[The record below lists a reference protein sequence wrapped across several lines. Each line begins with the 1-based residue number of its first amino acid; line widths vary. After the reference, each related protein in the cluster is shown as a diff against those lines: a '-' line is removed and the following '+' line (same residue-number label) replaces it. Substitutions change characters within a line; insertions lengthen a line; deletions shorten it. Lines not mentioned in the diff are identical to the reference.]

1 MDFRQIVN
9 FRMVK
14 QEASALHR
22 SLTPILE
29 LDEKFAELILIDL
42 AKVVQICGQ
51 ASGEITSAELLA
63 YLIIYALIK
72 KDKDKLNVALNTWEF
87 SEVERSKFEKT
98 TLQILLNLTKHQT
111 PDQLTLPSVLNKLD
125 EEKNTHYLDTAVNA
139 IYKFAQVIVKA
150 DGEISMQE
158 MDALSHI
165 WQLLHSYQSIEDYQ
179 AALNQA
185 VAKIP
190 SQTIEQIPS
199 SSTASNTQLADK
211 SVAKSEAELNQ
222 ILNQA
227 LAELNDLVGLD
238 NIKEE
243 VKTLA
248 NFLKVQKIREE
259 RGLAQTSVS
268 LHAVFCGPPGTG
280 KTTVARL
287 MSRIYQGLGFL
298 TKGHL
303 VETDRAGLVAGYI
316 GKTAEKV
323 EAVINS
329 ALDGVLFIDEAY
341 SLAPEDAERD
351 FGREAIDVL
360 LKRMEDNRDR
370 LVVIVAGYTDEM
382 TRFIESN
389 PGLKSRF
396 NRYFYFDDYK
406 PDELLQ
412 IFEKMANKSHFHLT
426 AATRTKLL
434 RVFEEL
440 YVRRDRTFG
449 NARVAR
455 NLFEKSIERQAN
467 RLAVLSSLTDEVLT
481 TLQPDD
487 IPVDAVGTLAGKVN
501 WQALSF
507 PSSSSASSSLSPS
520 IAAVADRLNRSLN
533 SQNITAR
540 VTNTNGSLQVMLES
554 NQIPSEAELV
564 EFVRQELAHMSL
576 DAIQKVTIYGRQINT
591 DIPAWSEEFDARS
604 TIG

>member
-1 MDFRQIVN
+1 VDFKQIVN

-14 QEASALHR
+14 QEASLLHR

-29 LDEKFAELILIDL
+29 LDEKFAELVLIDL

-51 ASGEITSAELLA
+51 ASGEVTSGELLA

-72 KDKDKLNVALNTWEF
+72 KDKDKLNVALNAWEF
-87 SEVERSKFEKT
+87 SEIERSQSEKT
-98 TLQILLNLTKHQT
+98 TLQILLNLTKHQA
-111 PDQLTLPSVLNKLD
+111 PDQLTLPSILNKLD
-125 EEKNTHYLDTAVNA
+125 DEKGSRYLDTAVNA

-158 MDALSHI
+158 IEALSHI
-165 WQLLHSYQSIEDYQ
+165 WQLLHSYRAIDDYQ
-179 AALNQA
+179 QALTQA

-190 SQTIEQIPS
+190 SSQLVEQKPTAAAPDAANAAPAAAPS
-199 SSTASNTQLADK
+199 
-211 SVAKSEAELNQ
+211 KSEEELSQ
-222 ILNQA
+222 ILDQA
-227 LAELNDLVGLD
+227 LAELTDLVGLD

-298 TKGHL
+298 KKGHL

-341 SLAPEDAERD
+341 ALTPEDAERD

-382 TRFIESN
+382 TRFVESN

-396 NRYFYFDDYK
+396 NRYFYFDDYQ
-406 PDELLQ
+406 PDELLK
-412 IFEKMANKSHFHLT
+412 IFEKMANKSHFHLMP
-426 AATRTKLL
+426 ATRTKLL
-434 RVFEEL
+434 RLFEEL
-440 YVRRDRTFG
+440 YVKRDRTFG

-455 NLFEKSIERQAN
+455 NLFEKSIERQSN
-467 RLAVLSSLTDEVLT
+467 RLAVLSALTDEVLT
-481 TLQPDD
+481 TLQPED
-487 IPVDAVGTLAGKVN
+487 IPLNAANTLAGKVN
-501 WQALSF
+501 WQGLSL
-507 PSSSSASSSLSPS
+507 PAVSTNLSLE
-520 IAAVADRLNRSLN
+520 AELADRLNRHLSAQNVTVKVSANDSSL
-533 SQNITAR
+533 R
-540 VTNTNGSLQVMLES
+540 VMLE
-554 NQIPSEAELV
+554 AEQVPNDPTLID
-564 EFVRQELAHMSL
+564 FVRQELVQL
-576 DAIQKVTIYGRQINT
+576 RPDTVNRITIYGRQRHEE
-591 DIPAWSEEFDARS
+591 IPSWSEEVELER
-604 TIG
+604 